1 MNGVLGFHNV
11 VLGSSRKGRKVVFFD
26 NFMGIVRVFVV
37 GSLAYV
43 TLIVLLR
50 FSGNRTLSKMNAFD
64 FHRHG
69 GSGIDTGDDSLDRQR
84 GVE

>member
-64 FHRHG
+64 FIVTVAL
-69 GSGIDTGDDSLDRQR
+69 GSTLATILFSWS
-84 GVE
+84 